1 MNAGHEID
9 ASSARAPGAG
19 AAPEACTADVI
30 LNRIEQARGRP
41 LRAMIEISDRCNEV
55 CVHCYQVQG
64 QKGEM
69 STAEVKQV
77 IDELAQMG
85 ILVLT
90 ISGGEATLRKDFL
103 EIVAHA
109 RARGFAV
116 RLFTNGLTMTD
127 ALARR
132 LGELA
137 VHVVEISLYSHRAEV
152 HDFVTGV
159 PGSFERTLGAVR
171 RLVAAGVDTH
181 VKTPLMNLNE
191 DGVDAYIALAGAL
204 GASFTL
210 DPASLMPREGGE
222 RAPTRFNRSAASL
235 RRVFDDPRLGGG
247 ARGERRARPLSAPP
261 CGAGESIHVEPNG
274 ELRPCTMLELPLGNA
289 LGGIHVARET
299 DPRLKGVLALTLG
312 DVHGC
317 RDCDLR
323 AYCHRCHA
331 AALAEVGD
339 ALAPYPTAC
348 ADARS
353 YYELATRREPR
364 VIEPPAHGPGVGPY
378 REIAPGTFEAFAD
391 VVTAADDALAAR
403 LGWVRRSTPLDA
415 APERARHGDLVQIRR
430 PGRRQARGER
440 MPSRVELGAHGRTQA
455 HTLASG

>member
-1 MNAGHEID
+1 MLEERGEHD
-9 ASSARAPGAG
+9 ACA
-19 AAPEACTADVI
+19 ADVI
-30 LNRIEQARGRP
+30 LSRIEQARRRP

-69 STAEVKQV
+69 TTAELRRV

-85 ILVLT
+85 ILILT
-90 ISGGEATLRKDFL
+90 LSGGEATLRKDFL

-109 RARGFAV
+109 RLRGFAV

-132 LGELA
+132 LAELA

-159 PGSFERTLGAVR
+159 PGSFERTLAGVR

-181 VKTPLMNLNE
+181 LKTPLMNVNE
-191 DGVDAYIALAGAL
+191 DGVDAYIALAESL
-204 GASFTL
+204 GATFTL
-210 DPASLMPREGGE
+210 DPSSLMPSEGGHRTPE
-222 RAPTRFNRSAASL
+222 RFSRSDAAL
-235 RRVFDDPRLGGG
+235 RRVLEHPRLADKRDTVEG
-247 ARGERRARPLSAPP
+247 ARRARPLSAPP

-289 LGGIHVARET
+289 LTGIDAARAT
-299 DPRLKGVLALTLG
+299 DAHLKGVLALTLG

-331 AALAEVGD
+331 ASLAEVGD

-348 ADARS
+348 AQARAE
-353 YYELATRREPR
+353 YEVTARRTPHLVPTPGR
-364 VIEPPAHGPGVGPY
+364 DPVIGPY
-378 REIAPGTFEAFAD
+378 REVAPGMFMPCAD
-391 VVTAADDALAAR
+391 VITSDDDALAAR
-403 LGWVRRSTPLDA
+403 LGWVRRTSPLDA
-415 APERARHGDLVQIRR
+415 APERARQGELLQIRR
-430 PGRRQARGER
+430 PGRAQARPER
-440 MPSRVELGAHGRTQA
+440 MPSRTEFAVHADAHARA
-455 HTLASG
+455 RSHTLASG